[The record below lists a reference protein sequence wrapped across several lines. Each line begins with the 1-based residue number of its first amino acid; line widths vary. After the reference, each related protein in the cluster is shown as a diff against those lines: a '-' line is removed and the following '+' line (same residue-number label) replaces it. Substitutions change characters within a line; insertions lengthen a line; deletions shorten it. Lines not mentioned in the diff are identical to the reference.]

1 MWSSLISI
9 VERRREE
16 NPKNRYLSLVME
28 ILNEI
33 NESDD
38 IQLLRLRPQ
47 NLIEKRV
54 KQVGDRREKFC

>member
-1 MWSSLISI
+1 
-9 VERRREE
+9 
-16 NPKNRYLSLVME
+16 ME